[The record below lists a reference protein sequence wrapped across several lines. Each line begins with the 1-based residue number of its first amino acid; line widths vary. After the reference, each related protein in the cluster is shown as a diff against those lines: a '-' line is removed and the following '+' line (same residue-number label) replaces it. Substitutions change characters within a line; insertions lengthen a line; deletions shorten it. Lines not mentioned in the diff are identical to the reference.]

1 MAQRISLLIL
11 SWTLIL
17 QYIILDYINIILYY
31 TIKLILYYMPHQR
44 RTRNTN
50 CKYLWVFSGPS
61 PACSCHFVKSFRIP
75 MPGLR
80 EHCIAN
86 WGYFTGFEAMSPTP
100 HRPILRFCKL
110 GGERISLL
118 PAQLPWFFPQ
128 PLNLSSTI
136 GLWEVTK
143 VQNFSGLE
151 ARPQH
156 LLMLVKKVNK
166 VFRLGDY
173 SESQCRTS
181 K

>member
-80 EHCIAN
+80 EHCIAI
-86 WGYFTGFEAMSPTP
+86 GGISQALKPCP
-100 HRPILRFCKL
+100 RHRTVRFCD
-110 GGERISLL
+110 
-118 PAQLPWFFPQ
+118 FV
-128 PLNLSSTI
+128 NLA
-136 GLWEVTK
+136 E
-143 VQNFSGLE
+143 
-151 ARPQH
+151 
-156 LLMLVKKVNK
+156 
-166 VFRLGDY
+166 
-173 SESQCRTS
+173 SESRCSRPSCLGSFLSLSTS
-181 K
+181 LRP